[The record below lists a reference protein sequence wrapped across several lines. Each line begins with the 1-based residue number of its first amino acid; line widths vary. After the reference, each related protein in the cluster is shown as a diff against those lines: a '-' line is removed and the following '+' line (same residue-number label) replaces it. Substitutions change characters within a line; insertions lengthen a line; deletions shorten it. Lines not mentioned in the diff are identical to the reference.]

1 LYFGAI
7 KKEAAKF
14 LLDVAKLLI
23 GGILLAGVMRQ
34 DISPVLL
41 FSIGGGA
48 TLSFIATA
56 FLLIWGDSRK
66 NK

>member
-1 LYFGAI
+1 M

-34 DISPVLL
+34 DIPPVVL
-41 FSIGGGA
+41 FSIGGGV
-48 TLSFIATA
+48 TLLFIIAA
-56 FLLIWGDSRK
+56 FVLIWWDNK